1 MGRMGSLDP
10 VQEAQRAVRA
20 SQGRRAWTG
29 PMRQKGYEILRGWL
43 WAAAAAKK
51 KRQSEWDS
59 ASSLDFSSR
68 PLRELQLPPAGSE

>member
-1 MGRMGSLDP
+1 MRSHWRCLKYDFLDRMGRMGSLDP

-43 WAAAAAKK
+43 WAAAAAKR
-51 KRQSEWDS
+51 KRQ
-59 ASSLDFSSR
+59 
-68 PLRELQLPPAGSE
+68 